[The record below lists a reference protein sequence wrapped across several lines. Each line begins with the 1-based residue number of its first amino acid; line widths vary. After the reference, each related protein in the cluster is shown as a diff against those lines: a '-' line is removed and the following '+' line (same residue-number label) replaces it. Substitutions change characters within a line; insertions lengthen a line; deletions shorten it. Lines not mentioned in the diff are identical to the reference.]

1 MFVGKAVDEEKRKL
15 KKAHIYRRSK
25 AQGKSARPALA
36 QDVPMKLEQ
45 K

>member
-1 MFVGKAVDEEKRKL
+1 MFVGKAVDEENRKL

-25 AQGKSARPALA
+25 AQGKPAGPALA
-36 QDVPMKLEQ
+36 QHVPMKLGQ